1 MKPFFHPAFHGK
13 FGVARRDIT
22 PPAGIYSRN
31 WGAAHFDVAT
41 STHRPITLTA
51 LTIQEE
57 AAGEPLAI
65 ISLDLGW
72 WRSTEEEG
80 VLRQAVLA
88 AGVLE
93 GRYLLALSHTH
104 SGPIFCP
111 GESEKPGG
119 ELIAGYLQNIAT
131 QIREAITEALTN
143 IKPGILEAATGK
155 CGLASNRDL
164 PDPQTGR
171 LLVGWNPEI
180 DADET
185 LLFGRV
191 SDHSGRCLATLV
203 NYACHPTILAWE
215 NTTISPDFI
224 GAMREVVESETSAP
238 CLFLQ
243 SASGELAARH
253 QYVGEPRVADQA
265 GRSLGHAALGIF
277 YGMLEPGHELAF
289 QGAVESGAP
298 LAVWASQK
306 RAAFPS
312 AVSIK
317 VLQFD
322 LPLKTDF
329 PSVEEILRQIETC
342 TDRVLG
348 ERLQRRLL
356 HRRSLGDGTL
366 VPRTHH
372 LWQLGEI
379 IILSLADEAYSDL
392 QIELRKTAKDRPV
405 FIATLTNG
413 SRGYLSPRHSY
424 QAESYASGQSPYAEG
439 CFEET
444 LAHLQIEIQTL
455 S

>member
-1 MKPFFHPAFHGK
+1 M
-13 FGVARRDIT
+13 
-22 PPAGIYSRN
+22 
-31 WGAAHFDVAT
+31 
-41 STHRPITLTA
+41 
-51 LTIQEE
+51 
-57 AAGEPLAI
+57 
-65 ISLDLGW
+65 
-72 WRSTEEEG
+72 
-80 VLRQAVLA
+80 
-88 AGVLE
+88 
-93 GRYLLALSHTH
+93 
-104 SGPIFCP
+104 
-111 GESEKPGG
+111 
-119 ELIAGYLQNIAT
+119 
-131 QIREAITEALTN
+131 
-143 IKPGILEAATGK
+143 
-155 CGLASNRDL
+155 ASNRDL

-171 LLVGWNPEI
+171 ILVGWNPEI

-215 NTTISPDFI
+215 NATISPDFI

-265 GRSLGHAALGIF
+265 GRSLGHAALEVF

-289 QGAVESGAP
+289 HGAVDSGAP

-306 RAAFPS
+306 RATFPT
-312 AVSIK
+312 AVS
-317 VLQFD
+317 VRALQSD
-322 LPLKTDF
+322 LSLKADL
-329 PSVEEILRQIETC
+329 PSVEEILYQIEAC

-356 HRRSLGDGTL
+356 HRRSLGPGTI
-366 VPRTHH
+366 VTRTNN

-379 IILSLADEAYSDL
+379 IFLSLADEAYSDL
-392 QIELRKTAKDRPV
+392 QIELRKTAKDTPM

-413 SRGYLSPRHSY
+413 SLGYLSPRYSY

-439 CFEET
+439 CFEKI
-444 LAHLQIEIQTL
+444 LAHLQTEVKAL
-455 S
+455 L